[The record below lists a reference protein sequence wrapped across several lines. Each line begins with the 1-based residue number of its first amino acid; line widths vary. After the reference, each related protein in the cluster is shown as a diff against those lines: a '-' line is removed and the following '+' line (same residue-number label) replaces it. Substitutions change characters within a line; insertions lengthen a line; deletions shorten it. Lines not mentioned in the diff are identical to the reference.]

1 MKVLRWW
8 IIGLICLGTII
19 NYLARNSPAVLAPQ
33 LQTKLNFT
41 TQQNSYIVG
50 AFQIGHT
57 VMQSV
62 CGFVLDFLGLR
73 LGLSLI
79 GAAWSQQR
87 GSHRL
92 FGIQFSN
99 CFLLAQESKR
109 YAASV
114 KIAPL
119 PSVITFSEKG
129 RTAFAKVVLIRFI
142 LDEAASLVCHQQISM
157 LGFPAQ
163 FFDRRLQKF
172 DRLLRVTH
180 NSLKRHQIAVLAPLA
195 AHSAFRPTL
204 IRISFQD
211 SDPAVAVFP

>member
-1 MKVLRWW
+1 MKGLRWW

-19 NYLARNSPAVLAPQ
+19 NYLARNSPAALAPQ
-33 LQTKLNFT
+33 LRTKLNFT
-41 TQQNSYIVG
+41 TQQYSYIVG

-73 LGLSLI
+73 LGVSLI
-79 GAAWSQQR
+79 GAAWSQRR

-114 KIAPL
+114 KIAPFAECNHL
-119 PSVITFSEKG
+119 FSKG
-129 RTAFAKVVLIRFI
+129 T
-142 LDEAASLVCHQQISM
+142 
-157 LGFPAQ
+157 
-163 FFDRRLQKF
+163 DRLRLCQGRLKSDLYLMRLQAWFYARLSGQF
-172 DRLLRVTH
+172 DRLLRVD
-180 NSLKRHQIAVLAPLA
+180 A
-195 AHSAFRPTL
+195 
-204 IRISFQD
+204 
-211 SDPAVAVFP
+211 